1 MTSTWAEVMGDVLGG
16 RDLDHDTAYAVMDQV
31 MTGELGDVR
40 LASFLTALTAKGA
53 SVTEVHGLAD
63 AMQDHAEPVEVPHDV
78 LDIVGTGGD
87 RARTVNISTMSA
99 VVLAGAGVP
108 VVKHGNRASTSA
120 SGSADV
126 LEALGLN
133 LDLAPE
139 RVGEVFDEVG
149 ITFLFANKF
158 HPSMRYAAGVRRQLP
173 FPTVFNVLGPLTNPA
188 RPAASA
194 VGVAQAPNA
203 PLMAGVFA
211 ERGSSALVFRG
222 AERGLDELTTI
233 EPSQVWSV
241 AGGVVEYSEFDAV
254 DAFGF
259 ERATVTDL
267 EGGSAAENA
276 QVARDILAG
285 AGGPVRDAVLLN
297 TAAGIAAYALSQEPG
312 LLATDVVTQLAVGI
326 ERAAEAIDSGSAAE
340 VLQRWIEETNR

>member
-1 MTSTWAEVMGDVLGG
+1 MNTWAEVMGDVLGG
-16 RDLDHDTAYAVMDQV
+16 RDLDHDTAYSVMDQV

-63 AMQDHAEPVEVPHDV
+63 AMQDHAESVDVPRDV

-87 RARTVNISTMSA
+87 RAHTVNISTMSA
-99 VVLAGAGVP
+99 IVLAGAGVP

-139 RVGEVFDEVG
+139 RVGEVFDRVG

-194 VGVAQAPNA
+194 VGVAQASNA

-211 ERGSSALVFRG
+211 ERGASALVFRG
-222 AERGLDELTTI
+222 SERGLDELTTV

-241 AGGVVEYSEFDAV
+241 AGGVVEYTEFDAV
-254 DAFGF
+254 EAFGF
-259 ERATVTDL
+259 DRALVTDL
-267 EGGSAAENA
+267 EGGSAQENA
-276 QVARDILAG
+276 QVAVDILGG

-297 TAAGIAAYALSQEPG
+297 TAAGIVARAISLDPE
-312 LLATDVVTQLAVGI
+312 LLAADLVTQLGEGV
-326 ERAAEAIDSGSAAE
+326 ELAAQAIDSGSAAE
-340 VLQRWIEETNR
+340 VLGRWIEETNL